1 MNKIYNF
8 VGMNESIRMLKQS
21 IDKIENYNKDI
32 HEELVIYSKTINDET
47 QRKAK
52 QMISN
57 IVDSTSSINDII
69 TIKLK
74 KIEQGIVIGI
84 STEEEA
90 LNMK

>member
-1 MNKIYNF
+1 MNKVYNF
-8 VGMNESIRMLKQS
+8 VGMNESIKMLKQS

-32 HEELVIYSKTINDET
+32 HEKLVIYSKTINDET

>member
-1 MNKIYNF
+1 MNKVYNF
-8 VGMNESIRMLKQS
+8 VGMNESIKMLKQS

-32 HEELVIYSKTINDET
+32 HEKLVIYSKTINDET

-57 IVDSTSSINDII
+57 IVDSTNSINDII